1 MATHQQNYR
10 EKVSS
15 MISWGHWFALFNIL
29 LALVLGSRYLLINDW
44 PASLAGRI
52 YAYCSWIG
60 HFSFIVFALYLLIL
74 FPITFFIRSQR
85 LLRVIASI
93 LATCGLTLLLID
105 GAVFQRFHLHLNPI
119 VWQLVVNPEQSELTR
134 DWQLMFIA
142 APVIFLIELLFATW
156 SWQKLRSLNRG
167 HYARP
172 FIVLFIATF
181 FTSHVMYIWADA
193 NFYRPITMQKS
204 NLPLSYPM
212 TARRFL
218 EKHGLLDSEDY
229 QRRLIQQGE
238 PDALSLAYPLNDIT
252 LAPKAAGYNLLV
264 ITVDNLRQSGL
275 SKSYPT
281 LAAFAQQNINFTQH
295 YSSGPSSENGLF
307 GLFYGI
313 SPTYL
318 EGILASRTP
327 STLLTTLANRHYQF
341 GLFSSDGFKQ
351 PFYRQALLTDYTIPL
366 QHRQSDTQT
375 VSQWRKWYAQQ
386 PPTATGQAWFS
397 WVSLQGATTNSGNEA
412 QRSQDYLQTSLA
424 TDRQISEILDE
435 LNRSQALSNTVV
447 VITGTH
453 GFSLSPREQ
462 SESQRAAL
470 HVPLVVHWPNTPAQS
485 INYLTDHQDV
495 MATLMQRL
503 LSVTTPSYD
512 YTQGRDLFS
521 AQGRNN
527 WVTSKEDNHLIITTP
542 TRSIVLNTN
551 GRYSSYDVKGRRLHD
566 ETPELGL
573 LLQVLT
579 EEKRFIAN

>member
-1 MATHQQNYR
+1 MANHQQQYR
-10 EKVSS
+10 EKISS

-52 YAYCSWIG
+52 YAYCSWLG
-60 HFSFIVFALYLLIL
+60 HFSFIVFAAYLLIL

-93 LATCGLTLLLID
+93 IATCGLTLLLID
-105 GAVFQRFHLHLNPI
+105 AAVFQRFHLHLNPI

-134 DWQLMFIA
+134 DWQVMFIA
-142 APVIFLIELLFATW
+142 APIIFLIELLFATW
-156 SWQKLRSLNRG
+156 SWQKLRSLNRR

-172 FIVLFIATF
+172 FVALFITTF
-181 FTSHVMYIWADA
+181 FASHVMYIWADA

-229 QRRLIQQGE
+229 QRRLIQQGD
-238 PDALSLAYPLNDIT
+238 PDALSIAYPLNDIT

-264 ITVDNLRQSGL
+264 ITIDNLSAEDVNTA
-275 SKSYPT
+275 YPS
-281 LAAFAQQNINFTQH
+281 LADFAQQNVNFTQH

-313 SPTYL
+313 SSSYL
-318 EGILASRTP
+318 DGILASRIP

-341 GLFSSDGFKQ
+341 GLFSTDGFKQ

-366 QHRQSDTQT
+366 QHRQSDAQT
-375 VSQWRKWYAQQ
+375 VMQWQNWYEQQ
-386 PPTATGQAWFS
+386 QAGTQPWFS
-397 WVSLQGATTNSGNEA
+397 WIALQGAASNNSSSLTYQQNSASTDKQLTVILNE
-412 QRSQDYLQTSLA
+412 
-424 TDRQISEILDE
+424 
-435 LNRSQALSNTVV
+435 LSHSSAFDKTVV
-447 VITGTH
+447 VITGSH
-453 GFSLSPREQ
+453 GLLLNQQKYSA
-462 SESQRAAL
+462 SQRSVL
-470 HVPLVVHWPNTPAQS
+470 HVPLVIHWPNTPAQS
-485 INYLTDHQDV
+485 IDYLTDHQDI

-503 LSVTTPSYD
+503 LGVITPSYD
-512 YTQGRDLFS
+512 YTQGRDLFT
-521 AQGRNN
+521 ALGRNN
-527 WVTSKEDNHLIITTP
+527 WVTSSDDNRLIITTP
-542 TRSIVLNTN
+542 TRSIVLNNN
-551 GRYSSYDVKGRRLHD
+551 GNYSSYDTKGNKLHD
-566 ETPELGL
+566 DTPELGL

>member
-1 MATHQQNYR
+1 MANHQPQYR

-52 YAYCSWIG
+52 YAYCSWLG
-60 HFSFIVFALYLLIL
+60 HFSFIVFALYLLVL

-93 LATCGLTLLLID
+93 IATCGLTLLLVD

-142 APVIFLIELLFATW
+142 APIIFLAELLFATW
-156 SWQKLRSLNRG
+156 SWQKLRSLNRR

-172 FIVLFIATF
+172 FVILFITTF
-181 FTSHVMYIWADA
+181 FASHIMYIWADA

-218 EKHGLLDSEDY
+218 EKHGLLDSVDY

-238 PDALSLAYPLNDIT
+238 PDALSLAYPLSDIT
-252 LAPKAAGYNLLV
+252 LAPQAPGYNLLV
-264 ITVDNLRQSGL
+264 ITIDNLS
-275 SKSYPT
+275 STAVDKAYPT
-281 LAAFAQQNINFTQH
+281 LTHFAQQNVNFTQH
-295 YSSGPSSENGLF
+295 FSSGPSSENGLF

-313 SPTYL
+313 SSTYL
-318 EGILASRTP
+318 EGVLASRTP
-327 STLLTTLANRHYQF
+327 SSLLTTLANRHYQF
-341 GLFSSDGFKQ
+341 GLFSTDGFKQ
-351 PFYRQALLTDYTIPL
+351 PFYRQALLTDYTIPV
-366 QHRQSDTQT
+366 QHRQTDSQT
-375 VSQWRKWYAQQ
+375 VEQWHNWYSQQLNSTQ
-386 PPTATGQAWFS
+386 PWFS
-397 WVSLQGATTNSGNEA
+397 WIALQGAVTSSGNER
-412 QRSQDYLQTSLA
+412 QRSQLYQQGSATTDEQLA
-424 TDRQISEILDE
+424 AIIDD
-435 LNRSQALSNTVV
+435 LNQSQALKNTIVV
-447 VITGTH
+447 VTGTH
-453 GFSLSPREQ
+453 GVSLNSDTD
-462 SESQRAAL
+462 SESRRNAL
-470 HVPLVVHWPNTPAQS
+470 HVPLVIHWPNTPAQS
-485 INYLTDHQDV
+485 INYLTDHQDI
-495 MATLMQRL
+495 MATIMQRL
-503 LSVTTPSYD
+503 LKVTTPSYD
-512 YTQGRDLFS
+512 YTQGRDLFTD
-521 AQGRNN
+521 QGRNN
-527 WVTSKEDNHLIITTP
+527 WVTSSEDNHLIITTP

-551 GRYSSYDVKGRRLHD
+551 GHYSSYDVKGRRLHD